1 MDSSPFFTMVEKTIQ
16 VSNGVVVLENH
27 NGFPFSESNLYL
39 LGARGEIVWKAEK
52 PEARALFSKIKL
64 NEDRTLSTF
73 TTHGYLSE
81 IDLNTGKIISQT
93 RL

>member
-1 MDSSPFFTMVEKTIQ
+1 MDASPLFTAIEKTIQ
-16 VSNGVVVLENH
+16 VADGLVVLENH

-39 LGARGEIVWKAEK
+39 IDTRGEIAWKAEK

-73 TTHGYLSE
+73 TTHGYLCE
-81 IDLNTGKIISQT
+81 IDLNTGKIISQSK
-93 RL
+93 L

>member
-1 MDSSPFFTMVEKTIQ
+1 MNLTPLFTTVEKTIQ
-16 VSNGVVVLENH
+16 LIDGVVVLENH
-27 NGFPFSESNLYL
+27 NGFPFNESNLYL
-39 LGARGEIVWKAEK
+39 LDARGRIVWKAEK

-73 TTHGYLSE
+73 TTHGYLCE